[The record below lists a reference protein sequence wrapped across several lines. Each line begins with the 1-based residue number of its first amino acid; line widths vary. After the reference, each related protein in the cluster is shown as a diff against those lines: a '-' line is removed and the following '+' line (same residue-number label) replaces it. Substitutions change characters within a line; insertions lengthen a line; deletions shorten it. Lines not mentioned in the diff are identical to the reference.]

1 MLLNENIVFLGP
13 AVTAWTGSMHYQF
26 ITILDTWII
35 RLFPIFLRDTVLIL
49 RLFSIPLVNTACWEA
64 KSWHV
69 VKKVLFEIITISHWG
84 GYFNNHLVYSQ
95 QCHDSIERW
104 PFVPCC
110 LWCAFSKV
118 QLGLMVSINY
128 FWNLLVMTP
137 EKSWLLLIDS
147 SADASVRQPPLLWVL
162 KTFDFH
168 YCLSGS
174 PQCPEA

>member
-1 MLLNENIVFLGP
+1 MSHISQRYSINFKTIFNTTSCQYSLLR
-13 AVTAWTGSMHYQF
+13 S
-26 ITILDTWII
+26 
-35 RLFPIFLRDTVLIL
+35 
-49 RLFSIPLVNTACWEA
+49 
-64 KSWHV
+64 
-69 VKKVLFEIITISHWG
+69 KKLTCSQKILFEIITISDWG
-84 GYFNNHLVYSQ
+84 GYFNKHLVYSQ

-128 FWNLLVMTP
+128 FCNLLVMTP

-147 SADASVRQPPLLWVL
+147 SPEASVRQPPLFWVL
-162 KTFDFH
+162 KTLDFH

-174 PQCPEA
+174 PQRHEA